1 LRVVPRV
8 KHAALGFFA
17 GVRALFGGLGFVVT
31 TPGVWGWAMI
41 PVVVATLLF
50 GGATALAIWGGGE
63 LAHRIADPATTHVVW
78 SWALKIVLWLI
89 GIVVGFFV
97 ALTLA
102 QPISGFALEAIARKQ
117 EVALGGRTWPDVP
130 FTRGLLSSLRV
141 SLTALAVSLPI
152 LAILAVITLL
162 FPPAAIVTVPLKL
175 IVTGLAAAYDFLDY
189 PFSVRAVEVPL
200 RVDFMKA
207 NFWAVLGFG
216 LSAAALLLVPGMAL
230 LLLPFGV
237 AGATRM
243 VVEADRQGS
252 ANLR

>member
-1 LRVVPRV
+1 MV
-8 KHAALGFFA
+8 KRAALGFFA

-31 TPGVWGWAMI
+31 TPGVWPWAMV
-41 PVVVATLLF
+41 PVVAATALF
-50 GGATALAIWGGGE
+50 GGATALAIWGGSE
-63 LAHRIADPATTHVVW
+63 LTAHLLDPTQTHVAW
-78 SWALKIVLWLI
+78 SWALKIVLWLV
-89 GIVVGFFV
+89 GIVIGFFI

-102 QPISGFALEAIARKQ
+102 QPISGFALEAIARRQ

-141 SLTALAVSLPI
+141 SLTALAISLPI
-152 LAILAVITLL
+152 LAVLAVITLL
-162 FPPAAIVTVPLKL
+162 FPPASIVTVPLKL

-189 PFSVRAVEVPL
+189 PFSVRGSAVSH
-200 RVDFMKA
+200 RVDFMRA

-216 LSAAALLLVPGMAL
+216 LSAAALLLIPGMAL

-243 VVEADRQGS
+243 VIEADRKTV
-252 ANLR
+252 

>member
-1 LRVVPRV
+1 M
-8 KHAALGFFA
+8 
-17 GVRALFGGLGFVVT
+17 RALFGGLGFVVT
-31 TPGVWGWAMI
+31 TPGVWPWAMV
-41 PVVVATLLF
+41 PVFVATVLF

-63 LAHRIADPATTHVVW
+63 LTAHLVDPAHVVW
-78 SWALKIVLWLI
+78 SWALKIVLWLV
-89 GIVVGFFV
+89 GIVLGFFV

-102 QPISGFALEAIARKQ
+102 QPISGFALEAIARRQ

-130 FTRGLLSSLRV
+130 FLRGLGSSLRV

-152 LAILAVITLL
+152 LAVLAVITLL
-162 FPPAAIVTVPLKL
+162 FPPASIVTVPLKL

-189 PFSVRAVEVPL
+189 PFSVRGTEVPH
-200 RVDFMKA
+200 RVDFMRA

-230 LLLPFGV
+230 FLLPFGV

-243 VVEADRQGS
+243 VVEADRQRS
-252 ANLR
+252 

>member
-1 LRVVPRV
+1 VVKR
-8 KHAALGFFA
+8 AALGFFA

-31 TPGVWGWAMI
+31 TPRVWPWAMV
-41 PVVVATLLF
+41 PVIAATLLL
-50 GGATALAIWGGGE
+50 GGTTALAIWGGGE
-63 LAHRIADPATTHVVW
+63 LAARIIDPAHVVW
-78 SWALKIVLWLI
+78 SWAIKIVLWVV
-89 GIVVGFFV
+89 GIIIGFFV

-102 QPISGFALEAIARKQ
+102 QPISGFALEAIARRQ

-141 SLTALAVSLPI
+141 SLTALAISLPI
-152 LAILAVITLL
+152 LAVLAVITLL
-162 FPPAAIVTVPLKL
+162 FPPASIVTVPLKL

-189 PFSVRAVEVPL
+189 PFSVRDAAVPH
-200 RVDFMKA
+200 RVDFIRA

-216 LSAAALLLVPGMAL
+216 LSAAALLLIPGMAL

-243 VVEADRQGS
+243 VVEADRQRS
-252 ANLR
+252 

>member
-1 LRVVPRV
+1 MV
-8 KHAALGFFA
+8 KRAALGFFA

-31 TPGVWGWAMI
+31 TPGVWPWAMV
-41 PVVVATLLF
+41 PVVAATALF
-50 GGATALAIWGGGE
+50 GGATALAIWGGSE
-63 LAHRIADPATTHVVW
+63 LTAHLLDPTQTHVAW
-78 SWALKIVLWLI
+78 SWALKIVLWLV
-89 GIVVGFFV
+89 GIVIGFFI

-102 QPISGFALEAIARKQ
+102 QPISGFALEAIARRQ

-141 SLTALAVSLPI
+141 SLTALAISLPI
-152 LAILAVITLL
+152 LAVLAVITLL
-162 FPPAAIVTVPLKL
+162 FPPASIVTVPLKL

-189 PFSVRAVEVPL
+189 PFSVRDKPVPH
-200 RVDFMKA
+200 RVDFMRA

-216 LSAAALLLVPGMAL
+216 LSAAALLLIPGMAL

-243 VVEADRQGS
+243 VIEADRKTV
-252 ANLR
+252 

>member
-1 LRVVPRV
+1 MV
-8 KHAALGFFA
+8 KRAALGFFA

-31 TPGVWGWAMI
+31 TPGIWPWAMV

-50 GGATALAIWGGGE
+50 AGATALAIWGGGA
-63 LAHRIADPATTHVVW
+63 LAAHLVDPAHVVW
-78 SWALKIVLWLI
+78 SWALKIVLWLV
-89 GIVVGFFV
+89 GVVVGFFV

-102 QPISGFALEAIARKQ
+102 QPISGFALEAIARRQ

-130 FTRGLLSSLRV
+130 FARGLLSSLRV
-141 SLTALAVSLPI
+141 SLTALAISLPI
-152 LAILAVITLL
+152 LFVLAVITLL
-162 FPPAAIVTVPLKL
+162 FPPASIVTVPLKL

-189 PFSVRAVEVPL
+189 PFSVRDAPVPHRVE
-200 RVDFMKA
+200 FMRA

-216 LSAAALLLVPGMAL
+216 LSAAALLLVPGVAL

-243 VVEADRQGS
+243 VVEADRQRS
-252 ANLR
+252 